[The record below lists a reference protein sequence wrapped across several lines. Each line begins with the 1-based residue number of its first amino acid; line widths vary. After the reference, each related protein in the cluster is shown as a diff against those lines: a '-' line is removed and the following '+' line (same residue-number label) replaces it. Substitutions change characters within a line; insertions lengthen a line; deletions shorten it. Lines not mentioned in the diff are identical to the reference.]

1 MAGPSLTKTA
11 SLPIRIGDRGEA
23 VRDVQQRLARSGFAP
38 PDDPTGEFGAGTE
51 SALRRFQADRH
62 IRVDGVCG
70 KQTWE
75 ALTEATWRLGDRLL
89 YLCRPMQ
96 RGDDVTTLQVKLS
109 SLGFDTGRVDG
120 IFGPDTSAALLD
132 FQRNAGLTTD
142 GIAGP
147 EVVAALDRLSSR
159 GGSTTK
165 AGVREREALL
175 QAPRELAHRRVLIAE
190 EGGLAALVEGLARR
204 LRDLG
209 AYTLVSHQP
218 DESAQASDANGFAAD
233 VCVVVRLRGARGVQA
248 SYWATTGFESLGGR
262 RLAQLMTTRCRDEL
276 GLTPAEVSGM
286 RLTVLRETR
295 MPAVVCE
302 LGPPELV
309 VGGAARVI
317 QVLAEALSAW
327 VAAPVDP

>member
-1 MAGPSLTKTA
+1 MAEPSLTQAA
-11 SLPIRIGDRGEA
+11 SLPIRVGDRGEA
-23 VRDVQQRLARSGFAP
+23 VRDVQQRLRRSGFEP
-38 PDDPTGEFGAGTE
+38 SDDPTGEFGLGTE
-51 SALRRFQADRH
+51 TALRKFQADRH
-62 IRVDGVCG
+62 IRVDGICG
-70 KQTWE
+70 RQSWE
-75 ALTEATWRLGDRLL
+75 ALTEASWQLGDRLL

-96 RGDDVTTLQVKLS
+96 RGDDVTALQLKLS

-132 FQRNAGLTTD
+132 FQRNVGLTTD
-142 GIAGP
+142 GITGP
-147 EVVAALDRLSSR
+147 EVVAALNRLPSL

-209 AYTLVSHQP
+209 AHTLVSHQP
-218 DESAQASDANGFAAD
+218 DESMQASDANGFGAD
-233 VCVVVRLRGARGVQA
+233 VCVVLRLRDARGVQT
-248 SYWATTGFESLGGR
+248 SYWSTTGFESLGGR
-262 RLAQLMTTRCRDEL
+262 RLADLVTTRCRDEL
-276 GLTPAEVSGM
+276 GLTPADVSGM
-286 RLTVLRETR
+286 RLAVLRETR

-309 VGGAARVI
+309 VAGAARII
-317 QVLAEALSAW
+317 QVLGEALSAW
-327 VAAPVDP
+327 VAAPVDL